1 MQPKL
6 IGGNNKSFR
15 HQFWLHRAAITVAP
29 YERPLI
35 SAFNIAL
42 NWWAGLCTEKTSI
55 PFPFTLNYIWS
66 WGQFS
71 FRFSEPKG
79 FPFGS
84 KSKGILSPRSY
95 LIQFER
101 KWNTSFL
108 SVLIPEAIIVFWCKD
123 NGKRFLAVFCWL
135 NFYQALSHVRIYRP
149 LPLPTRSGANFIQV
163 LNRMKNDILQREG
176 DI

>member
-84 KSKGILSPRSY
+84 KSKGKLSLRSY
-95 LIQFER
+95 PIKCER
-101 KWNTSFL
+101 KWKYSFL
-108 SVLIPEAIIVFWCKD
+108 
-123 NGKRFLAVFCWL
+123 NGTGLSELKNHRLEWTSNL
-135 NFYQALSHVRIYRP
+135 NYR
-149 LPLPTRSGANFIQV
+149 LKWTLYV
-163 LNRMKNDILQREG
+163 
-176 DI
+176 